1 MVKPDGF
8 LGLASSLSCGKT
20 GTSDWAD
27 LGAGIYGIPVLTKDE
42 WMINYAEYTIAT
54 WSGFDAAK
62 EGAYFTMDM
71 INANIPGW
79 INKSM
84 LDTISS
90 NAVRIQ
96 QPDGIS
102 SYGGGLIKTEWLSS
116 AAKNNPMTEQNA
128 NVTNSKLEAAISSAA
143 GMNADDYT
151 AESYAKL
158 KEALDAARKVMAN
171 SAATQEEIDAA
182 RSALEAAMQGLVKK
196 EETPKTDTSALSSA
210 LNSAQGYVDTTKYQ
224 SDKVA
229 ALQSAIS
236 SGNSVLANKD
246 STQEQIDAATAAIN
260 TAVQN
265 CISSPVQTPIVGYWW
280 RRKQR
285 QTVQIPPST
294 TPRTTRNNQIP
305 AL

>member
-1 MVKPDGF
+1 
-8 LGLASSLSCGKT
+8 
-20 GTSDWAD
+20 
-27 LGAGIYGIPVLTKDE
+27 
-42 WMINYAEYTIAT
+42 
-54 WSGFDAAK
+54 
-62 EGAYFTMDM
+62 MDM

-265 CISSPVQTPIVGYWW
+265 CISSPVQTTPPPDTGGD
-280 RRKQR
+280 
-285 QTVQIPPST
+285 TNNGNGTTPPSDNT
-294 TPRTTRNNQIP
+294 QNNQNNQTP
-305 AL
+305 AP